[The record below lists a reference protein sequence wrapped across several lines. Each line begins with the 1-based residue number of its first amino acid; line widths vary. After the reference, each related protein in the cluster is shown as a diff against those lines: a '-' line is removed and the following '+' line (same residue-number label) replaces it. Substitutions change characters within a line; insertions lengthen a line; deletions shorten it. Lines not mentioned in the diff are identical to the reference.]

1 MHERL
6 IFLDTE
12 TTGLEISQ
20 GHKLI
25 EIACVE
31 MINRRLTGKNLHIF
45 IDPQREIDSDA
56 AKIHGITKERLL
68 QENARPFEEI
78 ADEFLNFL
86 NTKDANQNTSLV
98 IHNAP
103 FDLGFLNNEL
113 NLAQKPTLEN
123 FKVIDSLLLA
133 KKLRPGKKNNLDA
146 LCDFYGIDRSKRT
159 HHGALIDTE
168 LLAEVYLAMTR
179 KQSNLI
185 DENVAETNNNINGNL
200 KGQNNFTTHD
210 FSQFKSRLILATD
223 EEINAHNENIKNI
236 KNALWNN

>member
-12 TTGLEISQ
+12 TTGLEVSQ

-68 QENARPFEEI
+68 QENARPFAEI
-78 ADEFLNFL
+78 ADEFLDFL
-86 NTKDANQNTSLV
+86 NTNDENKNTSLV
-98 IHNAP
+98 IHNAS

-113 NLAQKPTLEN
+113 NLAQKPNLEN
-123 FKVIDSLLLA
+123 FKIIDSLLLA
-133 KKLRPGKKNNLDA
+133 KKLRPSKKNNLDA

-159 HHGALIDTE
+159 QHGALIDTE

-185 DENVAETNNNINGNL
+185 DEIFMNTNNNINANFE
-200 KGQNNFTTHD
+200 GQNNFTNYD
-210 FSQFKSRLILATD
+210 FSQFKSRLILAND
-223 EEINAHNENIKNI
+223 AEINAHNENIKNI

>member
-12 TTGLEISQ
+12 TTGLEVSQ

-31 MINRRLTGKNLHIF
+31 MINRRLTGKTLHIF

-68 QENARPFEEI
+68 QENARPFAEI

-86 NTKDANQNTSLV
+86 NTNDENQNTSLV
-98 IHNAP
+98 IHNAS

-113 NLAQKPTLEN
+113 NLAQKPNLEN
-123 FKVIDSLLLA
+123 FKIIDSLLLA
-133 KKLRPGKKNNLDA
+133 KKLRPSKKNNLDA

-159 HHGALIDTE
+159 QHGALIDTE

-185 DENVAETNNNINGNL
+185 DEIFMNTNNNINVNFE
-200 KGQNNFTTHD
+200 GQNNFTNYD
-210 FSQFKSRLILATD
+210 FSQFKSRLILAND
-223 EEINAHNENIKNI
+223 AEINAHNENIKNI

>member
-113 NLAQKPTLEN
+113 N
-123 FKVIDSLLLA
+123 SS
-133 KKLRPGKKNNLDA
+133 GK
-146 LCDFYGIDRSKRT
+146 
-159 HHGALIDTE
+159 
-168 LLAEVYLAMTR
+168 
-179 KQSNLI
+179 
-185 DENVAETNNNINGNL
+185 
-200 KGQNNFTTHD
+200 
-210 FSQFKSRLILATD
+210 
-223 EEINAHNENIKNI
+223 
-236 KNALWNN
+236 

>member
-12 TTGLEISQ
+12 TTGLEVSQ

-68 QENARPFEEI
+68 QENARPFAEI
-78 ADEFLNFL
+78 ADEFLDFL
-86 NTKDANQNTSLV
+86 NTNDENKNTSLV
-98 IHNAP
+98 IHNAS

-113 NLAQKPTLEN
+113 NLAQKPNLEN
-123 FKVIDSLLLA
+123 FKIIDSLLLA
-133 KKLRPGKKNNLDA
+133 KKLRPSKKNNLDA

-159 HHGALIDTE
+159 QHGALIDTE

-185 DENVAETNNNINGNL
+185 DEIFMNTNNNINVNFE
-200 KGQNNFTTHD
+200 GQNNFTNYD
-210 FSQFKSRLILATD
+210 FSQFKSRLILAND
-223 EEINAHNENIKNI
+223 AEINAHNENIKNI